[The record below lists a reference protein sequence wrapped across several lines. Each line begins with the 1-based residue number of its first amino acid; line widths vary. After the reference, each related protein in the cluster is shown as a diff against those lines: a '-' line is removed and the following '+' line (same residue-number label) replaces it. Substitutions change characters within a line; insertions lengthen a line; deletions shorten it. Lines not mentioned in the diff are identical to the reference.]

1 LWKKSPKPKVMRKI
15 TILFSFLALT
25 GLYISFGCEEEVVLP
40 TVTTAEPTNV
50 FQSGATCGG
59 EVTSDGNDTVTRGVC
74 WGGGEMPTLSD
85 SYTTNGTGVGVFTS
99 QITGLA
105 PGVKYYVRAYATNSM
120 GTVYG
125 GQKEFSTPL

>member
-1 LWKKSPKPKVMRKI
+1 MRKI
-15 TILFSFLALT
+15 TALLPVLALI
-25 GLYISFGCEEEVVLP
+25 GLFIALGCEKEILLP
-40 TVTTAEPTNV
+40 TVTTAEVTNV

-74 WGGGEMPTLSD
+74 WGGGEMPTITND
-85 SYTTNGTGVGVFTS
+85 SKTVNGTGVGVFTS

-105 PGVKYYVRAYATNSM
+105 PGVKYYVRAYATNSA

-125 GQKEFSTPL
+125 AQKEFTTPL